1 MTDIKNHDTGP
12 SPALVIGLRNR
23 ACVTRDL
30 AIALAALE
38 SIRQTHGMPIHRA
51 GLFAGLLCSRVESPF
66 IASQTRV
73 VGVLLAWPA
82 LSESLLRP
90 RSLAAQG
97 GAIPVRS
104 FRISNHESHSTLA
117 PNIMSLWLR
126 LHSGGGVVVW
136 FGLAV
141 ELLRSGLAAGS
152 LCDTLAERVSKRVPA
167 ASAKGKEKAKPAF
180 KSKWIIV
187 LGWLVYNKWCWC

>member
-82 LSESLLRP
+82 LKRILLRP
-90 RSLAAQG
+90 RPLAARG
-97 GAIPVRS
+97 GAIPVRCS
-104 FRISNHESHSTLA
+104 PGQRGGVSIHESHSTLA
-117 PNIMSLWLR
+117 PNIISLWLR
-126 LHSGGGVVVW
+126 LQSGGVVW
-136 FGLAV
+136 F
-141 ELLRSGLAAGS
+141 
-152 LCDTLAERVSKRVPA
+152 
-167 ASAKGKEKAKPAF
+167 
-180 KSKWIIV
+180 
-187 LGWLVYNKWCWC
+187 